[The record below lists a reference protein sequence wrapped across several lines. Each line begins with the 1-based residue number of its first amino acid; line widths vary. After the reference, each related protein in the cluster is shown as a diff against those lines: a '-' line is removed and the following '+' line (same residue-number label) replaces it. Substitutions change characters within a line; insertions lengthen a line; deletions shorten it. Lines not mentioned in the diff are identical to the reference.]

1 MAVLAESFKTA
12 LGNIEPQRK
21 EEGDDAK
28 NAKAAHAEVSKVLM
42 GDERL
47 KLWGISPVLIGSYG
61 RDVSIRRIKDVDVFG
76 RLITPPESLLPGA
89 ALDEFERVLRDE
101 YGDRCIKQF
110 RSFKIEFPDY
120 DLSVDVVPARVYGEN
135 WQIPS
140 RKNVRAEWLETNPIK
155 LGELTTTM
163 NADERFLLGDK
174 GVYVPMVKLVRQTRR
189 AVLGPDS
196 QPGGLFLELMTLQA
210 FTESMQAQDSYAGY
224 LAAALRGIADLFPE
238 VVKNGLDDPTIEGNT
253 ISTKA
258 TSAELHEAAEKFA
271 AVADLAQAALDEPDT
286 CEAAELWAQLLG
298 DNCDGPVF
306 ELPSFCTPKAKILA
320 AATAAAA
327 AAAIAVAT
335 HRRSTA
341 GSDRVPAG
349 SGRYA

>member
-1 MAVLAESFKTA
+1 MAVLAESFGKA
-12 LGNIEPQRK
+12 LANIEPQRK

-28 NAKAAHAEVSKVLM
+28 NAKAAHEEVNKVLK
-42 GDERL
+42 GDNTL
-47 KLWGISPVLIGSYG
+47 KLWGVSPILIGSYA
-61 RDVSIRRIKDVDVFG
+61 RSVSIRRIKDVDVFG
-76 RLITPPESLLPGA
+76 RLVTPPESLLPGT
-89 ALDEFERVLRDE
+89 ALDEFERVLSDE

-120 DLSVDVVPARVYGEN
+120 DLSVDAVPARAYAEN

-140 RKNVRAEWLETNPIK
+140 RKNVRAEWVETNPI
-155 LGELTTTM
+155 ELSDLTKTM
-163 NADERFLLGDK
+163 NADDRFLLGDH
-174 GVYVPMVKLVRQTRR
+174 GVYVPVVKLIRQTRR

-210 FTESMQAQDSYAGY
+210 FTESMQTQDSYAGY

-271 AVADLAQAALDEPDT
+271 AAADLAQAALDEPDT

-306 ELPSFCTPKAKILA
+306 ELPSFCTPKSKLLA
-320 AATAAAA
+320 AATTAAAA
-327 AAAIAVAT
+327 AAISVAA
-335 HRRSTA
+335 HRSTA